1 MPLRSKEPAKGEQ
14 IKEEKKTE
22 SKEEKEP
29 ITNQEQSGTIKK
41 DETSNDLGV
50 SELDQSDDEQK
61 KKRQLIREKNLDKE
75 LEQVIYISITET
87 PTTILYYSPSTK
99 YLTIKNGKSSISLNV
114 NNTNVMYRY

>member
-29 ITNQEQSGTIKK
+29 IANQEQSGTIKK

-50 SELDQSDDEQK
+50 SELEQSDDEQK
-61 KKRQLIREKNLDKE
+61 KKRQLLREKNLDKE

-99 YLTIKNGKSSISLNV
+99 YLTIKNGK
-114 NNTNVMYRY
+114 